1 MLTYILRR
9 LPQTI
14 LVIFG
19 VTLITFIA
27 LQIGGDPTYLFVSE
41 RASAEEIIATRIKLG
56 FDKPLHV
63 QYLNYLL
70 NLIKLDFGD
79 SLYFRQS
86 AMTVIL
92 EALPAT
98 IELTLFSMCIAVF
111 GAIPFGIFAAIN
123 RGKWIDGTLMAIA
136 MLGQSI
142 PSFWLGIMSILYL
155 SLNISWLP
163 IYGHV
168 PFLMPIIRGDFLEG
182 IKNFPTTC
190 LYLILPSFAVAFYSL
205 SRNARLVRSSMLEVL
220 SQDYVRTARAMGLS
234 EYSIIMK
241 HAMRNAWLPVVTII
255 GLEFGFMLS
264 GVVVVEVVFA
274 WPGLGRTVFDAISN
288 RDIPLVQASV
298 VVIAILVIL
307 INLITDIIYAK
318 LDPRIRLS

>member
-1 MLTYILRR
+1 MFTYILRR

-27 LQIGGDPTYLFVSE
+27 LQIGGDPTYLFISE
-41 RASAEEIIATRIKLG
+41 RASQEEIEATRKMLG
-56 FDKPLHV
+56 FDRPLHI
-63 QYLNYLL
+63 QYLSYLKDL
-70 NLIKLDFGD
+70 ALLDFGD
-79 SLYFRQS
+79 SLYYRQP
-86 AMTVIL
+86 AMTIIL
-92 EALPAT
+92 ETLPAT
-98 IELTLFSMCIAVF
+98 IELTLFSMLIAVF
-111 GAIPFGIFAAIN
+111 GSIPFGIFAAIH
-123 RGKWIDGTLMAIA
+123 RGKWIDGTLMSIA

-142 PSFWLGIMSILYL
+142 PNFWLGIMLILYL
-155 SLNISWLP
+155 SLNVSWLP
-163 IYGHV
+163 ISGHV
-168 PFLMPIIRGDFLEG
+168 PFLMPILQGNFLEG

-220 SQDYVRTARAMGLS
+220 SQDYVRTARAKGLS
-234 EYSIIMK
+234 EYSVIMK

-264 GVVVVEVVFA
+264 GVVVVEVIFA
-274 WPGLGRTVFDAISN
+274 WPGLGRTVFNAISH

-298 VVIAILVIL
+298 IVISIMVII

>member
-1 MLTYILRR
+1 MFTYILRR

-27 LQIGGDPTYLFVSE
+27 LQIGGDPTYLFISE
-41 RASAEEIIATRIKLG
+41 RASQEEIEATRKMLG
-56 FDKPLHV
+56 FDRPLHI
-63 QYLNYLL
+63 QYLSYLK
-70 NLIKLDFGD
+70 NLALLDFGD
-79 SLYFRQS
+79 SLYYRQP
-86 AMTVIL
+86 AMTIIL
-92 EALPAT
+92 ETLPAT
-98 IELTLFSMCIAVF
+98 IELTLFSMLIAVF
-111 GAIPFGIFAAIN
+111 GSIPFGIFAAIH
-123 RGKWIDGTLMAIA
+123 RGKWIDGALMSIA

-142 PSFWLGIMSILYL
+142 PNFWLGIMLILYL

-163 IYGHV
+163 ISGHV
-168 PFLMPIIRGDFLEG
+168 PFLMPILQGNFLEG

-220 SQDYVRTARAMGLS
+220 SQDYVRTARAKGLS
-234 EYSIIMK
+234 EYSVIMK

-264 GVVVVEVVFA
+264 GVVVVEVIFA
-274 WPGLGRTVFDAISN
+274 WPGLGRTVFDAISH

-298 VVIAILVIL
+298 IVISIMVII